1 MYRLA
6 SPALSEDE
14 VDISRS
20 LFQGGGH
27 DISAD
32 SDASEQLEE
41 PQNGLAVEE
50 SEEDEDEAIIAAT
63 QAAVNR
69 KNESKTAKKAGAFQ
83 TMGLN
88 ANLLKAVTRKGFSVP
103 TPIQRKTIP
112 MILDGQDVVGMARTG
127 SGKTA
132 AFVIPMIEKLKSH
145 SAKVGAR
152 AVVLSPSRELAL
164 QTLKVLKDFSKGT
177 DLRMA
182 LLVGGDSL
190 EDQFSNMANNPD
202 IIIAT
207 PGRFEHLK
215 VEMGLEL
222 SSVKYVVFDEADR
235 LFEMGFAT
243 QLMEIMHS
251 LPASRQTLLFSA
263 TLPKSLV
270 EFARAG
276 LQDPK
281 LIRLDAE
288 SKIAPGLQSAFFT
301 IKRGEKE
308 GALLHIL
315 QHVIKMP
322 IGLTEAAKKSKEPA
336 ANGKKKRKRDAD
348 GPSTTDSPSPHST
361 IVFTATKHH
370 VEYLAHLLKA
380 LGYAT
385 SYVYGSLDQTA
396 RKMQVQDFTTGMTNI
411 LVVTDVAARGLDIP
425 VLANVINYD
434 FPSQPK
440 IFVHRVGRTA
450 RAGKAGWSYSLVT
463 NHDMP
468 YLLDLQL
475 FLSRELVFG
484 REERDDGM
492 FKDAIIV
499 GAMRRDDLERC
510 CEEITK
516 LLNDDEDLTSIR
528 DVAGKGEKQYLRTRN
543 AASAESVK
551 RAKKMAV
558 TENSKATN
566 MLFDADEEGD
576 VEQQRLDMLAR
587 VSGFRPQETVFEIG
601 KKGASSAA
609 ADVMRKRRAK
619 IEPKNRPKH
628 EDETE
633 QNKDSLSTAFRSV
646 SASEEALEAMDVDFD
661 EELML
666 TAPAIDME
674 EVSDNELELTFT
686 APNASNTKPR
696 QQRGWQDSEHFMGY
710 TPTTLNLAEDRGYG
724 VHSGGTNS
732 NFVEAAKGATMDLTN
747 DESKSFA
754 EPSRAKGLRW
764 DKKSKKYVARANDED
779 GSKGN
784 KMITSES
791 GQKIAASFRSGRF
804 DAWRK
809 ANKVDRLPKV
819 GELERSG
826 AHFASGGGQRF
837 KHKAVK
843 APKEADRYRDD
854 FYKRKKRVDEAKE
867 KRVGRFADGKG
878 KSELKGV
885 DDVRKARKLETKRR
899 EKNARPSRKR

>member
-1 MYRLA
+1 
-6 SPALSEDE
+6 
-14 VDISRS
+14 
-20 LFQGGGH
+20 
-27 DISAD
+27 
-32 SDASEQLEE
+32 
-41 PQNGLAVEE
+41 
-50 SEEDEDEAIIAAT
+50 
-63 QAAVNR
+63 
-69 KNESKTAKKAGAFQ
+69 
-83 TMGLN
+83 
-88 ANLLKAVTRKGFSVP
+88 
-103 TPIQRKTIP
+103 
-112 MILDGQDVVGMARTG
+112 
-127 SGKTA
+127 
-132 AFVIPMIEKLKSH
+132 MIEKLKSH

-152 AVVLSPSRELAL
+152 AVILSPSRELAL
-164 QTLKVLKDFSKGT
+164 QTLKIVKDFGRGT

-190 EDQFSNMANNPD
+190 EDQFSNIANNPD

-235 LFEMGFAT
+235 LFEMGFAA
-243 QLMEIMHS
+243 QLTEIMHS
-251 LPASRQTLLFSA
+251 LPGSRQTLLFSA

-288 SKIAPGLQSAFFT
+288 SKIAPGLESAFFT
-301 IKRGEKE
+301 IKRGENE

-315 QHVIKMP
+315 QDVIKMP
-322 IGLTEAAKKSKEPA
+322 IGLPEAARKSKNQSTSA
-336 ANGKKKRKRDAD
+336 QRKRKRDVD
-348 GPSTTDSPSPHST
+348 GPTAADSPSPHST
-361 IVFTATKHH
+361 VIFTATKHH

-396 RKMQVQDFTTGMTNI
+396 RKMQVQDFRTGMTNI

-463 NHDMP
+463 SHDMP

-475 FLSRELVFG
+475 FLGRKLVFG
-484 REERDDGM
+484 RAEKEEGM
-492 FKDAIIV
+492 FKDAIVV
-499 GAMRRDDLERC
+499 GAMRRDNLERC
-510 CEEITK
+510 YEEITK
-516 LLNDDEDLTSIR
+516 LLNDDEDLSSIR
-528 DVAGKGEKQYLRTRN
+528 DVAAKGEKQYLRTRN

-551 RAKKMAV
+551 RAKKQA
-558 TENSKATN
+558 TNETSKATN
-566 MLFDADEEGD
+566 MLFEVDEQGD
-576 VEQQRLDMLAR
+576 LEQQRLDMLAR

-601 KKGASSAA
+601 KKGTSSEA
-609 ADVMRKRRAK
+609 ADVMKKRRAK
-619 IEPKNRPKH
+619 IEPKHRSKH

-633 QNKDSLSTAFRSV
+633 QDKDYPARALKSTHLQ
-646 SASEEALEAMDVDFD
+646 EDALESMDVDSD
-661 EELML
+661 EELVL
-666 TAPAIDME
+666 TAPVVDME
-674 EVSDNELELTFT
+674 EVSDSELELTFS
-686 APNASNTKPR
+686 APNASKPKSR
-696 QQRGWQDSEHFMGY
+696 QQRDWQDSEHFMGY
-710 TPTTLNLAEDRGYG
+710 TPTSLNLAEDRGYG

-754 EPSRAKGLRW
+754 EPSRARGLRW

-791 GQKIAASFRSGRF
+791 GQKIPASFRSGRY

-826 AHFASGGGQRF
+826 AHFASAGGHRF
-837 KHKAVK
+837 KHNAVK

-867 KRVGRFADGKG
+867 KRVGRFAEGKG

-885 DDVRKARKLETKRR
+885 DDVRKARKLKTKRR